1 MLTAFA
7 RPSAVATAAV
17 LIVVILALGACT
29 AEQSAPPE
37 FLISVEAAREAL
49 QDVQQIFRDAFLRA
63 MLGGYTA
70 NSNGADEWSPGQTM
84 AFRWS
89 EGTSFATGYG
99 RFELTLSGYSVSRQS
114 AYAEGYDGYIVS
126 GRLVLDTDISGA
138 HFSLIDVELRHVD
151 PDEYPVGA
159 ISASIPRGPHG
170 LVPATGFVTVD
181 GRVFPASQLYRS
193 QP

>member
-7 RPSAVATAAV
+7 RTSAAGTTAV

-29 AEQSAPPE
+29 PEQSAPPE
-37 FLISVEAAREAL
+37 ALVSVEAAREAL
-49 QDVQQIFRDAFLRA
+49 QDVQQVFRDAFLRA
-63 MLGGYTA
+63 MLEGYTA
-70 NSNGADEWSPGQTM
+70 NSNGSDEWSPGQTM

-89 EGTSFATGYG
+89 EGTSFARGSG

-114 AYAEGYDGYIVS
+114 AYAEGYGGYIVS

-151 PDEYPVGA
+151 PDGHPVGA
-159 ISASIPRGPHG
+159 ISASIPRGPYG

-181 GRVFPASQLYRS
+181 GRVFPANQLYRS